1 MRISCKA
8 FSYGPVCSS
17 MLRSKAKTKLLYISQ
32 CSNAIAMSPSAL
44 SIFLSNVHPN
54 ITKQEGSLGLNLS
67 NNTHRC
73 SNCLLR

>member
-1 MRISCKA
+1 MRLQCKT
-8 FSYGPVCSS
+8 FFYGPICSS
-17 MLRSKAKTKLLYISQ
+17 VLRSKAKNKAVVYFSVLQ
-32 CSNAIAMSPSAL
+32 CNSNEAFCFIHS
-44 SIFLSNVHPN
+44 LSNVHPN